1 MCKTKLRVKV
11 LLKIYRFESK
21 EKKTKK
27 CQQIVCNI
35 FSLYTIIDFTF
46 CVFFL
51 NSSLF
56 FMPLPILF
64 IYLLLLVFAVN
75 VFCLFFPHIPLFRC
89 CIIIFAFFAIES
101 ATQIVF
107 LTLSAAFSIYHH
119 CNTQY
124 TYFPFSYPV
133 TNIPCFIKFSFS
145 QIFFFNSTFVFCCV
159 VYY

>member
-1 MCKTKLRVKV
+1 MNR
-11 LLKIYRFESK
+11 
-21 EKKTKK
+21 KKKK
-27 CQQIVCNI
+27 QKNVSRLYVT
-35 FSLYTIIDFTF
+35 FSLYTRLLILLSAF
-46 CVFFL
+46 FFL

-133 TNIPCFIKFSFS
+133 TYIPCFIKFSFS